1 MDKQLEK
8 LKAFGMTNC
17 MMSADL
23 TKIATDYGIDL
34 GHIPTQTEQ
43 IKEKYYPQFNA
54 SIRAEAKIMSDHYEL
69 FYCLE
74 RSIRD
79 IVSNTI
85 ESAVN
90 DQDWWNKGKIPPTIA
105 QEVALRIQKEV
116 DSGITQ
122 RSSEEL
128 DYTTFGEL
136 SQIIDSNWDLFGSI
150 LRSKKA
156 VNRVLTSLNT
166 LRGPIAH
173 CSILSEDEVLRLNL
187 SVRDWYRQM
196 E

>member
-1 MDKQLEK
+1 MDKQLERI
-8 LKAFGMTNC
+8 KAFGMTNC

-23 TKIATDYGIDL
+23 TKIATEYGIDL
-34 GHIPTQTEQ
+34 GHTSTQTEQ

-90 DQDWWNKGKIPPTIA
+90 DQDWWSKGRIPIQIT
-105 QEVALRIQKEV
+105 QDVALRIQKEV
-116 DSGITQ
+116 DSGVTQ

>member
-1 MDKQLEK
+1 MSKQIEK

-17 MMSADL
+17 MIAADL
-23 TKIATDYGIDL
+23 TKIAEEYGIEL
-34 GHIPTQTEQ
+34 GHLPASSEH

-85 ESAVN
+85 ESAEN
-90 DQDWWNKGKIPPTIA
+90 ATDWWSRGRIPSTIL
-105 QEVALRIQKEV
+105 QEVATRIQREI

-136 SQIIDSNWDLFGSI
+136 SQIIDSNWDLFGGI

-173 CSILSEDEVLRLNL
+173 CSILSEDEVVRLNL
-187 SVRDWYRQM
+187 SVRDWFRQM
-196 E
+196 G